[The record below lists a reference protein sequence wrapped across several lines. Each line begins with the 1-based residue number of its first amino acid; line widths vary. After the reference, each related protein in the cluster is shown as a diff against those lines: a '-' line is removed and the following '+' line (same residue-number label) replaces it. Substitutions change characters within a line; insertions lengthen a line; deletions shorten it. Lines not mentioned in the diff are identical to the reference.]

1 MPTPLP
7 THWIPLFVGRLIYR
21 WTQEG
26 YVLGI
31 DHHLKIQQWLGT
43 LDAIE
48 DQERLRNRLAPLLV
62 HSPEQQLKFY
72 QIFQEE
78 WRAFEAQQALEI
90 QAAPTIVLPTP
101 DPQDPNRSL
110 IIGLGI
116 VGLVILLLGI
126 FIIGPLLV
134 KEDTTDT
141 ALPINPATV
150 APPPSPQLLSLIK
163 GDHEVEIGGCARLRA
178 TYSGGTPPYSI
189 QWQPEGLFP
198 AQQEENTQACGIT
211 QDTTIR
217 LIVADDENNQDTAAF
232 RIRIKVVPQ
241 SSTQPV
247 KLPRYEL
254 PLPDLSSLIVK
265 DTRPAW
271 KRILEDHATLFQAFF
286 SLILL
291 VLTGLLILWS
301 RRRRPLVARRDK
313 GDKPPYRWTFDLE
326 VPEIL
331 ATNDR
336 ILTLAQQMR
345 GREESDAH
353 QLNLPATV
361 QASIRKAGRL
371 QPIYRAQTRPTEY
384 LLLIDRKSSQNH
396 QAQLFNLL
404 YETFKAQEIYAR
416 RYYYSGDPR
425 VCWNEES
432 PSGITLPEL
441 KNRYPDHRLLIFGTG
456 YAFLSQR
463 KGTFTKWASLIDAWE
478 VKALLSPIPVEAW
491 GRRELILG
499 RKFQMMPTGL
509 TGLRQ
514 VVEVLE
520 KDTPTSPKMW
530 KELSLA
536 EEQKLQVDGEN
547 LIESLRKYFDVQT
560 LEWIAACALWT
571 SVHWDLTLFLG
582 RKVKETYAAEGE
594 STQLELAEVIQIA
607 RIPWFVEGEIPVEAK
622 KQLLDYL
629 PEARQNALRAEIYT
643 LMEGSQ
649 PELDSVAFDDFRMH
663 IVSSQLSRTDLSR
676 AERRAY
682 EQELAQL
689 LEDDVEPDFSVIEYL
704 DRPQTQLDFLIPANL
719 RHLVY
724 HKGKPFYGWKEWIWA
739 GPLALVLMLGVW
751 LGIPAIEGDLS
762 IPDPF
767 ARISPGDA
775 IITDLLDELAIT
787 SDERG
792 QRDRE
797 AQDLFVR
804 AQVLSRL
811 ERELFLDIPDE
822 SIFTLPPYGQDRF
835 MAGGFGRGLYEPYR
849 QWLDRSLDTLALDT
863 IQKQLL
869 NFTSDPYHQL
879 LIKDTAD
886 FARISHFFY
895 SAYINKHSLY
905 KRNDSLAS
913 LIPEKIDF
921 SENDTSLFSP
931 VDELSVNDP
940 LSTLAD
946 FMRRYKGY
954 SLILIGYSDF
964 ALNDT
969 MDLDVTESQIQ
980 LAKGRSQA
988 VTNYLIRQGIEAERM
1003 VSVVELDTRLG
1014 SEYKGE
1020 FGTVKLE
1027 LFYSQDIIPHAP
1039 VLDSIYSVLVGLQ
1052 PPSLVLDDGPT
1063 VRVVENYEAR
1073 AKEFLGI
1080 WKINARRF
1088 YNEAARIYEMGD
1100 TATARKFVMASF
1112 RYDSLPYALNL
1123 LARLDQNFDCAGSL
1137 QASAQVLQ
1145 RNSNKPIP
1153 GATLSVGGL
1162 VFTADNRGQLSLT
1175 MDTCGIFDELMV
1187 SLKHPNHDDVRLTLQ
1202 KAIELEWRLEM
1213 VPKEEGANVGSAEGD
1228 ISDTET
1234 YDTMN
1239 LTIRI
1244 VDADDRSKGITS
1256 YIFGYREDEYI
1267 LNPTET
1273 EGNYSQV
1280 FTTATLTP
1288 QDTILAFHD
1297 PVDYEEFAIDVSRY
1311 FAPDGKFKAPNASET
1326 FRVGRRIY
1334 FQIGVKDAETGD
1346 YIDDSPDIR
1355 YAQGSDLPRS
1365 IYFDLIDNGEYFY
1378 GTTTY
1383 AASKRNPVFEVAVP
1397 GYVTQRIEVDTFTW
1411 GGYPDNQ
1418 IRFDVYLK
1426 KDLNEPIFLENWL
1439 DIQRGSESFDIKYKA
1454 SGPSE
1459 DSEARNVNMYID
1471 ATDSTHALSRIIA
1484 WNFEES
1490 GLNQTG
1496 IFSWEYTLL
1505 KELEC
1510 IRIAPTPKI
1519 QLMFDVNLLRP
1530 DISFEIILHAEDS
1543 EVPRGRSNFSF
1554 LLDSRDY
1561 VASKEGWQTVTI
1573 PLNPLP
1579 EGGTLSNSCL
1589 YRLEL
1594 QFDVNPGKSMPLV
1607 GGIFIDNIRME

>member
-1 MPTPLP
+1 MPTPIP
-7 THWIPLFVGRLIYR
+7 THWIPLFVGRLLYR

-26 YVLGI
+26 YVLGV
-31 DHHLKIQQWLGT
+31 DNHLKIQQWLGT
-43 LDAIE
+43 LDTIE
-48 DQERLRNRLAPLLV
+48 HQESLRNRLAPLLV

-78 WRAFEAQQALEI
+78 WKAFEAQQAIEI
-90 QAAPTIVLPTP
+90 KESAALVLPTP
-101 DPQDPNRSL
+101 DPKDPNRSL

-116 VGLVILLLGI
+116 VGLIILLLGI
-126 FIIGPLLV
+126 FVIGPLII

-141 ALPINPATV
+141 APPVNPAPV
-150 APPPSPQLLSLIK
+150 APAPSPQLLSIIN
-163 GDHEVEIGGCARLRA
+163 GDDEVEIGRCARLLA
-178 TYSGGTPPYSI
+178 TYSGGIPPYSI

-211 QDTTIR
+211 QDTIIR
-217 LIVADDENNQDTAAF
+217 LIVTDDESNRDTAAF
-232 RIRIKVVPQ
+232 QIRIKVVPQ

-254 PLPDLSSLIVK
+254 PSLELSSLIVT

-271 KRILEDHATLFQAFF
+271 RRVIGNNSTLFKAFF

-291 VLTGLLILWS
+291 VLTGLLILWN
-301 RRRRPLVARRDK
+301 RKRRPLVARRDK
-313 GDKPPYRWTFDLE
+313 IDKPPYRWTFDIE

-499 RKFQMMPTGL
+499 KKFQMMPTGL

-536 EEQKLQVDGEN
+536 EEQKLQVDGDN
-547 LIESLRKYFDVQT
+547 LIESLRRYFDAQT

-582 RKVKETYAAEGE
+582 RKVKEDHAAKGE
-594 STQLELAEVIQIA
+594 STQLELADVIQIA
-607 RIPWFVEGEIPVEAK
+607 RIPWFIEGEIPVEAK
-622 KQLLDYL
+622 KQLLDFL

-643 LMEGSQ
+643 LMESSQ

-663 IVSSQLSRTDLSR
+663 IVSSQLGRTDLSR

-751 LGIPAIEGDLS
+751 LLPLASNPSCQDGQTDSELTDLKEAVWRIEEALAVYYTDLDSLLAVNQRLQEDLLESYNDLLQRNNIDITQTQATIDALKKAGYTLGAEAYAQNLQDFLDQREIFQQTIDSQKDS
-762 IPDPF
+762 IANLSALEAFDYYQK
-767 ARISPGDA
+767 ISPSFYEENIRTLNYEIEALERAERILQSADIETGYKTDISRTERVVDELRAKLENLKDNPVIGSTLSTDTTRLLA
-775 IITDLLDELAIT
+775 IRSQIMPYLESRSTICITDSVQALPLAYL
-787 SDERG
+787 
-792 QRDRE
+792 
-797 AQDLFVR
+797 QDLLH
-804 AQVLSRL
+804 VLTGK
-811 ERELFLDIPDE
+811 PVV
-822 SIFTLPPYGQDRF
+822 Y
-835 MAGGFGRGLYEPYR
+835 
-849 QWLDRSLDTLALDT
+849 DRSLDANQAESYLTLSGLAAQYVNPYTDTLRKLTAMALYN
-863 IQKQLL
+863 QVVNLL
-869 NFTSDPYHQL
+869 
-879 LIKDTAD
+879 
-886 FARISHFFY
+886 
-895 SAYINKHSLY
+895 
-905 KRNDSLAS
+905 
-913 LIPEKIDF
+913 E
-921 SENDTSLFSP
+921 
-931 VDELSVNDP
+931 
-940 LSTLAD
+940 
-946 FMRRYKGY
+946 
-954 SLILIGYSDF
+954 
-964 ALNDT
+964 
-969 MDLDVTESQIQ
+969 
-980 LAKGRSQA
+980 
-988 VTNYLIRQGIEAERM
+988 
-1003 VSVVELDTRLG
+1003 
-1014 SEYKGE
+1014 
-1020 FGTVKLE
+1020 VK
-1027 LFYSQDIIPHAP
+1027 
-1039 VLDSIYSVLVGLQ
+1039 
-1052 PPSLVLDDGPT
+1052 
-1063 VRVVENYEAR
+1063 
-1073 AKEFLGI
+1073 
-1080 WKINARRF
+1080 
-1088 YNEAARIYEMGD
+1088 D
-1100 TATARKFVMASF
+1100 TATARIVLTQRCLAL
-1112 RYDSLPYALNL
+1112 DSLPYALSL
-1123 LARLDQNFDCAGSL
+1123 LARLDQKFDCAEPL
-1137 QASAQVLQ
+1137 QVSAQVRQ
-1145 RNSNKPIP
+1145 RNSNKPIS

-1162 VFTADNRGQLSLT
+1162 VFTANNRGQLSLT

-1213 VPKEEGANVGSAEGD
+1213 VPKEEGDNVGSAEGD

-1239 LTIRI
+1239 LTIRT

-1311 FAPDGKFKAPNASET
+1311 FAPDGKFKALNASET

-1346 YIDDSPDIR
+1346 YIEDSPDIR

-1365 IYFDLIDNGEYFY
+1365 VYFELIDNGEFFY

-1383 AASKRNPVFEVAVP
+1383 AASKGNPIFEVAMS
-1397 GYVTQRIEVDTFTW
+1397 GYVTQRIEVDTFKW

-1418 IRFDVYLK
+1418 VRFDVYL
-1426 KDLNEPIFLENWL
+1426 LNELQTDGVYVHVN
-1439 DIQRGSESFDIKYKA
+1439 ESTNSITLLRFFEDQSVARKA
-1454 SGPSE
+1454 SKKSLK
-1459 DSEARNVNMYID
+1459 EALKGFDRNYVM
-1471 ATDSTHALSRIIA
+1471 
-1484 WNFEES
+1484 ES
-1490 GLNQTG
+1490 GG
-1496 IFSWEYTLL
+1496 IY
-1505 KELEC
+1505 
-1510 IRIAPTPKI
+1510 
-1519 QLMFDVNLLRP
+1519 
-1530 DISFEIILHAEDS
+1530 EIKGDS
-1543 EVPRGRSNFSF
+1543 LFFRTRTF
-1554 LLDSRDY
+1554 
-1561 VASKEGWQTVTI
+1561 
-1573 PLNPLP
+1573 
-1579 EGGTLSNSCL
+1579 GGTIDYRGKIGRNGLDLLVKPVNSDT
-1589 YRLEL
+1589 
-1594 QFDVNPGKSMPLV
+1594 QFNY
-1607 GGIFIDNIRME
+1607 IFDFRRIND

>member
-1 MPTPLP
+1 MHFPLP
-7 THWIPLFVGRLIYR
+7 SHWIPLFVGRLLYR

-31 DHHLKIQQWLGT
+31 DHHLKIQQWLST
-43 LDAIE
+43 LDEIE
-48 DQERLRNRLAPLLV
+48 HQEYLRNRLAPLLV

-78 WRAFEAQQALEI
+78 WKTFEAQQALKIKES
-90 QAAPTIVLPTP
+90 AALVLPTP
-101 DPQDPNRSL
+101 APKDPNRSL
-110 IIGLGI
+110 IIGLGMI
-116 VGLVILLLGI
+116 GLIILLWGI
-126 FIIGPLLV
+126 FVIGPLII

-141 ALPINPATV
+141 ALPVNPNPAALT
-150 APPPSPQLLSLIK
+150 PSPQLLANIS
-163 GDHEVEIGGCARLRA
+163 GDNEVEVGACARLQA
-178 TYSGGTPPYSI
+178 TYTGGTPPYNI
-189 QWQPEGLFP
+189 QWQPVGLFP
-198 AQQEENTQACGIT
+198 AQQEESTQACGIT

-217 LIVADDENNQDTAAF
+217 LIVIDDENNRDSATF
-232 RIRIKVVPQ
+232 RIRVKAN
-241 SSTQPV
+241 QPFSAQTI
-247 KLPRYEL
+247 KLPRYAL
-254 PLPDLSSLIVK
+254 PLPDLSSLIVT
-265 DTRPAW
+265 DTRPTW
-271 KRILEDHATLFQAFF
+271 RRVWGDHATLFKAFF

-291 VLTGLLILWS
+291 VLLGLLILWN
-301 RRRRPLVARRDK
+301 RKRRPLVARRDK
-313 GDKPPYRWTFDLE
+313 VDKPPYRWTFDLE

-336 ILTLAQQMR
+336 ILTLVQQMR

-361 QASIRKAGRL
+361 HATIRKAGRL

-384 LLLIDRKSSQNH
+384 LILIDRKSSQNH

-416 RYYYSGDPR
+416 RYYYNGDPR
-425 VCWNEES
+425 ICWNEES
-432 PSGITLPEL
+432 PAGITLSEL

-463 KGTFTKWASLIDAWE
+463 KGTFTKWASLLDAWE
-478 VKALLSPIPVEAW
+478 TKALLSPIPVEAW

-499 RKFQMMPTGL
+499 KKFQLMPTGL

-520 KDTPTSPKMW
+520 KDTTISPKMW

-536 EEQKLQVDGEN
+536 EEQKLQVDGDN
-547 LIESLRKYFDVQT
+547 LIESLRKYFDAQT

-582 RKVKETYAAEGE
+582 RKVKENYAAEGE

-622 KQLLDYL
+622 KQLLDFL

-663 IVSSQLSRTDLSR
+663 IVSSQLGRTDLSR

-704 DRPQTQLDFLIPANL
+704 DRPQTQLDFLIPANF

-751 LGIPAIEGDLS
+751 LVIPAIEGDGF
-762 IPDPF
+762 I
-767 ARISPGDA
+767 RISPGDA

-787 SDERG
+787 SDESG
-792 QRDRE
+792 QRDKE
-797 AQDLFVR
+797 AQDLFFR
-804 AQVLSRL
+804 AQVLSQL
-811 ERELFLDIPDE
+811 EREVFLEIPDE

-895 SAYINKHSLY
+895 SAYIKKHSLY

-913 LIPEKIDF
+913 FIPNKIDF

-969 MDLDVTESQIQ
+969 MDLDVTESQLQ
-980 LAKGRSQA
+980 LAKNRSQA
-988 VTNYLIRQGIEAERM
+988 VANDLIRKGIEAERM
-1003 VSVVELDTRLG
+1003 VSVAELDTRLG

-1039 VLDSIYSVLVGLQ
+1039 VLDSLYSVLVGLQ

-1063 VRVVENYEAR
+1063 VGIFENYEAR
-1073 AKEFLGI
+1073 AKEFLDI
-1080 WKINARRF
+1080 WKINAKRF
-1088 YNEAARIYEMGD
+1088 YNEAARIYETGD

-1145 RNSNKPIP
+1145 RNSNIPIS
-1153 GATLSVGGL
+1153 GATLSVGGQ
-1162 VFTADNRGQLSLT
+1162 VFTTDNRGQLSLT
-1175 MDTCGIFDELMV
+1175 MDTCGMSNELMV
-1187 SLKHPNHDDVRLTLQ
+1187 NLKHPNHDDVRLTLQ
-1202 KAIELEWRLEM
+1202 EATEREWRLEM
-1213 VPKEEGANVGSAEGD
+1213 VPKEEGATEGD
-1228 ISDTET
+1228 VSVAQT
-1234 YDTMN
+1234 YDTMR

-1244 VDADDRSKGITS
+1244 IDADDRNKGVAD

-1297 PVDYEEFAIDVSRY
+1297 PIDYEEFAIDVSRY
-1311 FAPDGKFKAPNASET
+1311 FAPDGKFKALNASET

-1334 FQIGVKDAETGD
+1334 FQIGVKEAETGD

-1355 YAQGSDLPRS
+1355 YGQGSDLPRS
-1365 IYFDLIDNGEYFY
+1365 VYFELIDNGEFFY

-1383 AASKRNPVFEVAVP
+1383 AASKGNPVFEVAMP
-1397 GYVTQRIEVDTFTW
+1397 GYMTQRIEVDTFTW

-1418 IRFDVYLK
+1418 IKFDVYLK
-1426 KDLNEPIFLENWL
+1426 KDQNEPIFLENWL
-1439 DIQRGSESFDIKYKA
+1439 TISQGFELYDKSYGASAPFLDSKA
-1454 SGPSE
+1454 K
-1459 DSEARNVNMYID
+1459 NVNMYID
-1471 ATDSTHALSRIIA
+1471 ATDSAHALSRIIA

-1496 IFSWEYTLL
+1496 IFSWEYTLH

-1519 QLMFDVNLLRP
+1519 QLMFDVNLVRP
-1530 DISFEIILHAEDS
+1530 DISFDIILHADDS
-1543 EVPRGRSNFSF
+1543 EVPSGRSSFSF
-1554 LLDSRDY
+1554 ILDSRDY
-1561 VASKEGWQTVTI
+1561 VAYKEGWQTVAI
-1573 PLNPLP
+1573 PLNPFP
-1579 EGGTLSNSCL
+1579 SPGGGTLSNSCL

-1594 QFDVNPGKSMPLV
+1594 RFDVNPGKSMPVV
-1607 GGIFIDNIRME
+1607 GGIAIDNIRME